1 LKTTPSKVDLVL
13 KWHRLRLNF
22 NEISAVFLRF
32 ALSGK
37 IKPHRNGTGDAL
49 SDLRGRG
56 HMPALEAVL
65 MAARGSPVEAFNTV
79 EAEFAT
85 AASNS
90 RIPEKARLAT
100 DEFYAES
107 CLLLRCQRL
116 GAYGSSHMSAFQEE
130 IECWES
136 QRDFLRPFGKPDR
149 CRIDLPASEPDNN
162 PVCEPDDPSLEASRP
177 IATKPLPRSMIPDL
191 EKKFKSLEAGLTRKE
206 QFDAVRKS
214 TEFARY
220 HLTEKDLRQ
229 AAKSVPVPLGRPRKK
244 LRDLTQP

>member
-1 LKTTPSKVDLVL
+1 
-13 KWHRLRLNF
+13 
-22 NEISAVFLRF
+22 
-32 ALSGK
+32 
-37 IKPHRNGTGDAL
+37 
-49 SDLRGRG
+49 
-56 HMPALEAVL
+56 
-65 MAARGSPVEAFNTV
+65 MAARGSPVEAFNTVV

-116 GAYGSSHMSAFQEE
+116 GAYGSSRMNAFQEE